1 MGYTVEKSLGYKKC
15 LNIQHSPLQK
25 ISKLEKHKQSI
36 HIFRIIIDFAIK
48 IFMSSDKLG

>member
-36 HIFRIIIDFAIK
+36 HIFHIIIDFAIK
-48 IFMSSDKLG
+48 IFMLSDKLG